1 MLFLLFILFLRF
13 MTHLS
18 TLILVALGL
27 EELEGVRAVL
37 RLDSSLMYPI
47 FRISVVVHKGDS
59 YSLVDS
65 SIAHYPVCRTSRII
79 YW

>member
-1 MLFLLFILFLRF
+1 
-13 MTHLS
+13 
-18 TLILVALGL
+18 
-27 EELEGVRAVL
+27 
-37 RLDSSLMYPI
+37 
-47 FRISVVVHKGDS
+47 VVVRKGDS